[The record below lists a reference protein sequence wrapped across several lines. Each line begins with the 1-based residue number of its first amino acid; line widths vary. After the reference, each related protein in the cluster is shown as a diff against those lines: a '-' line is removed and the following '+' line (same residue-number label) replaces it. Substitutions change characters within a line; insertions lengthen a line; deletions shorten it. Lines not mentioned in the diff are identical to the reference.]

1 MKTRGAVLHPAVG
14 LILAMGLAIPAEPGS
29 LDDTDV
35 AQEELGAD
43 SDILALVNGEP
54 LYSPSLEQGLGSM
67 HSGQQEKT
75 RSAFDLRHLL
85 DRVIDTLL
93 VAQEARVLGMA
104 SEEPIPGQLRALRRK
119 LALEHLQAV
128 EVSGKL
134 GITEEE
140 VRGVFEKEYET
151 TTFRIITLHDQ
162 DEARALRATLDKESD
177 FDALAEE
184 LSKDQ
189 YSARG
194 GLVEDVDRI
203 DLPGAVADSIFSSS
217 PGSILG
223 PLQTTIGWAIV
234 RVEAVAPA
242 DPERFDDLE
251 KKCRDV
257 IRFKKTQSLKKELSG
272 ELIESHSVSIDWEL
286 VDSIGY
292 ERLPDGRLRPEVADP
307 AGTVAT
313 IEDRKITAGE
323 LGQALQ
329 LRWSGVRNETAAMAT
344 KQLVMQ
350 RLVDEELLRAESLS
364 RGYDRT
370 PETEK
375 AVAAL
380 EMHLLARRYFSE
392 VLSADIEVS
401 DQDLITYFEEH
412 QEAFRKPPRIQV
424 GQITVATSEEADRI
438 ADLLRQGSDLAWLA
452 REHSIDRFGDNGGDR
467 GWMVAQ
473 PGIDPIQDALFDAE
487 AGDVIGPLGMPG
499 NFIVIRVGARDEQG
513 LFKLEEVRNQV
524 ASAVFRE
531 QFEASRTSLIEK
543 LRERSEIEINDA
555 GLEALVVSGS
565 LEEDEPAPSHE
576 H

>member
-134 GITEEE
+134 GVTEEE
-140 VRGVFEKEYET
+140 VRGVFDKEYQT

-177 FDALAEE
+177 FDALAKE

-257 IRFKKTQSLKKELSG
+257 IRFKKTQALKKELSG

-392 VLSADIEVS
+392 ILSADIEVV
-401 DQDLITYFEEH
+401 DQDLLTYFEEH